1 MKTGKSYYSDEIA
14 HTCKILKDFLNYT
27 KVIKGKSNLTVEQ
40 YYLDLRTFFRFLKLS
55 RNLIGSATEF
65 ENIDIVDV
73 DIALIRSVTVSDI
86 YEFMNFC
93 IDDRDNNA
101 NTRAR
106 KTSSLRS
113 FYKYLTKN
121 VMLIQEN
128 PMENIDT
135 PKTAKK
141 LPKYLTIDQ
150 CEQLL
155 RVVDGTYKERDYCIL
170 VFFLNC
176 GLRLSALCG
185 INLSDIGSDRHLR
198 VMGKGSKERILYL
211 NDACVEA
218 LNAYLR
224 VRPVDGVIDK
234 DALFIGRS
242 KKRLSNKTV
251 QHIVNVN
258 LEKAGLGGMGLSTH
272 KLRHTAATLM
282 YQYGNVDVRVLKD
295 FLGHVNLNT
304 TQIYT
309 HLSQKSL
316 EEAANSNPLANLK
329 KDKNK

>member
-1 MKTGKSYYSDEIA
+1 M
-14 HTCKILKDFLNYT
+14 
-27 KVIKGKSNLTVEQ
+27 
-40 YYLDLRTFFRFLKLS
+40 
-55 RNLIGSATEF
+55 
-65 ENIDIVDV
+65 
-73 DIALIRSVTVSDI
+73 
-86 YEFMNFC
+86 
-93 IDDRDNNA
+93 
-101 NTRAR
+101 
-106 KTSSLRS
+106 
-113 FYKYLTKN
+113 
-121 VMLIQEN
+121 
-128 PMENIDT
+128 
-135 PKTAKK
+135 
-141 LPKYLTIDQ
+141 
-150 CEQLL
+150 
-155 RVVDGTYKERDYCIL
+155 
-170 VFFLNC
+170 
-176 GLRLSALCG
+176 
-185 INLSDIGSDRHLR
+185 
-198 VMGKGSKERILYL
+198 

-282 YQYGNVDVRVLKD
+282 YQCGNVDVRVLKD
-295 FLGHVNLNT
+295 FLGHENLNT

-329 KDKNK
+329 KDKIK

>member
-73 DIALIRSVTVSDI
+73 DI
-86 YEFMNFC
+86 E
-93 IDDRDNNA
+93 NNA

-106 KTSSLRS
+106 KTSALRS

-141 LPKYLTIDQ
+141 LPKYLTIEQ

-176 GLRLSALCG
+176 GLRLSELCG
-185 INLSDIGSDRHLR
+185 INLSDIASDRHLR

-295 FLGHVNLNT
+295 FLGHENLNT

-329 KDKNK
+329 KDKIK